1 MINYRKLLFL
11 NLFEAL
17 SVNAHDGV
25 YRQKRLV
32 VLLFDYLR
40 DERLF
45 GFTRDDH
52 QYIDVFLVVPSR
64 AFDERD
70 PAMYLISDT
79 VGDGFSL

>member
-11 NLFEAL
+11 NLFKAL

-40 DERLF
+40 DERLL
-45 GFTRDDH
+45 GLTRNDH
-52 QYIDVFLVVPSR
+52 QDVDVLLVVPSR
-64 AFDERD
+64 AFDKRD
-70 PAMYLISDT
+70 TAMYLISDT
-79 VGDGFSL
+79 VGDVFCF